1 MGKEGRVRRQRKRVG
16 EIKKKGGKRVFS
28 MKREINGG
36 FNFSLACWTARG
48 DGGHEDADRL
58 DRAGM
63 HVHESRQDSTE
74 AFASM

>member
-16 EIKKKGGKRVFS
+16 EIKKKGGKRALS
-28 MKREINGG
+28 IKREISGG
-36 FNFSLACWTARG
+36 FNFSLACWTQGEDMR
-48 DGGHEDADRL
+48 HEDADRL

-74 AFASM
+74 ALA